1 VLQPFITDLL
11 DASGAD
17 TPPGA
22 GGDDGMIGLEV
33 SGQELSIDPWT
44 RQQLQSYSGP
54 EGSSE
59 SECTRMVTQSLALLA
74 KCEVD
79 LANLQAQDQQTTG
92 SLYAAQ
98 AHLML
103 DAAVGQSLVMDIQRV
118 IDDLLKSGRLEHARP
133 LSKFHHQLRNA
144 MFQLRGRIDSL
155 HDSTLRDLADRIS
168 DTESMNDDPGDEAG
182 LEIEGCRD
190 PSAEA
195 TDTPASGACADERTA
210 RSVDLPSATRRMAGT
225 PAAQVAPGRHAS
237 RPQTRPV
244 KRSPSGGSNNG
255 PEARAARGELPT
267 ATIPRLTVV
276 LAGLFLLTAT
286 WLTVVVGSTLGAAG
300 PGTFEEIDRAT
311 FAGTEGQIEDR
322 WPSLFVTVRTPA
334 WDGLSDRERIRF
346 AQELSNKLSPD
357 GYSGALIRST
367 DGVPLAEWLRG
378 GGVRLLDSGRRPTG
392 RRGRR
397 GSPVD
402 AD

>member
-11 DASGAD
+11 DATAAGTS
-17 TPPGA
+17 PGA
-22 GGDDGMIGLEV
+22 GADDEMIGLEV
-33 SGQELSIDPWT
+33 SGQELCIDPWT
-44 RQQLQSYSGP
+44 QQQLQSYSGP

-59 SECTRMVTQSLALLA
+59 SECTRMVTQSVALLA

-79 LANLQAQDQQTTG
+79 LVNLQAQDQQTPG

-98 AHLML
+98 AQLML

-118 IDDLLKSGRLEHARP
+118 IDDLLKSGRLEHARQ

-144 MFQLRGRIDSL
+144 MFQLRGRIDSS
-155 HDSTLRDLADRIS
+155 HHSTLQDLADRLS
-168 DTESMNDDPGDEAG
+168 DTESMHGDPADEAA

-190 PSAEA
+190 PAAEA
-195 TDTPASGACADERTA
+195 TDTPSSGACGDERTA
-210 RSVDLPSATRRMAGT
+210 RSVDPPSATRRMAGT
-225 PAAQVAPGRHAS
+225 PAAQVAPGRRAS
-237 RPQTRPV
+237 RPQRRPV
-244 KRSPSGGSNNG
+244 KRSTSGGSNND
-255 PEARAARGELPT
+255 PKARAVPSELPS

-276 LAGLFLLTAT
+276 LTGLFLLTAA

-300 PGTFEEIDRAT
+300 PGTFEGIDRAT
-311 FAGTEGQIEDR
+311 FAATEGQIEDR
-322 WPSLFVTVRTPA
+322 WPSLFVTVKTQA
-334 WDGLSDRERIRF
+334 WDGLSDRERTRF

-378 GGVRLLDSGRRPTG
+378 GGVRLLDSGRRTTG

-397 GSPVD
+397 GSPID